1 LKVEFKVIVQN
12 DSKIDYKAELRLN
25 VISGI
30 MELISQVCFI
40 KSIIP
45 RIVTVEGQII
55 LSNLLSGDYSVV
67 VYYHDGKSYSG
78 VANFVFLK
86 LLDLGF
92 IFDDTMYVVLISII
106 LYIYYKWNK
115 MRYIQKL
122 KLREEELKHRF

>member
-1 LKVEFKVIVQN
+1 MTVLSNSKQKSKSINAPKVKIEGFSSKVVQN

-30 MELISQVCFI
+30 YGANKPSLFYKINNSKDF
-40 KSIIP
+40 
-45 RIVTVEGQII
+45 VTVKEGQII

-86 LLDLGF
+86 LLDLG
-92 IFDDTMYVVLISII
+92 IYLWMILLYVV
-106 LYIYYKWNK
+106 
-115 MRYIQKL
+115 
-122 KLREEELKHRF
+122 